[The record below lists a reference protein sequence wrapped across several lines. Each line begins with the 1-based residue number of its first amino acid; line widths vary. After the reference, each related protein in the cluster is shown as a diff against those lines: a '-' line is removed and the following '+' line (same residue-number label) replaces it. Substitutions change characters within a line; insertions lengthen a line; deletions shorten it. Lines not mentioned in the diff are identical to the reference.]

1 MEYPVGPV
9 MYPEDRR
16 WVKFPA
22 AADAFNVV
30 DGSRGEVVAAA
41 LVLEFELELGR
52 VRNGEN
58 ENENE
63 AEEVTMLKRN
73 VIV

>member
-16 WVKFPA
+16 WVKFPE
-22 AADAFNVV
+22 DAFNVV

-41 LVLEFELELGR
+41 LEFELELD
-52 VRNGEN
+52 
-58 ENENE
+58 
-63 AEEVTMLKRN
+63 L
-73 VIV
+73 

>member
-41 LVLEFELELGR
+41 FELEFELEL
-52 VRNGEN
+52 
-58 ENENE
+58 
-63 AEEVTMLKRN
+63 
-73 VIV
+73 

>member
-22 AADAFNVV
+22 AASNAV
-30 DGSRGEVVAAA
+30 DGRRGEVVSAA
-41 LVLEFELELGR
+41 LVLEFELDL
-52 VRNGEN
+52 
-58 ENENE
+58 
-63 AEEVTMLKRN
+63 
-73 VIV
+73 